1 MAISCVSVLRGFILH
16 ARVRINK
23 RHSATTKLQISRDW
37 WLHWRM
43 RWQLPS
49 ACCAAAADRL
59 RGCA

>member
-1 MAISCVSVLRGFILH
+1 VLRGFILH
-16 ARVRINK
+16 ARIRINK